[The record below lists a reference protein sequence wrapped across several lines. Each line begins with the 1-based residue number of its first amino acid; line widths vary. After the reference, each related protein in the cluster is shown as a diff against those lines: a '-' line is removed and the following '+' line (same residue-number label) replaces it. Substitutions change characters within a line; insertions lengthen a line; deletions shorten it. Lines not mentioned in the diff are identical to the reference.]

1 MPKII
6 FIHLFH
12 GKLETLYTIYL
23 VYAVE
28 SSNNGHVGG
37 MASVRCRELSA
48 SRGLLKYYYMYGN
61 LIPFQEGCTL

>member
-6 FIHLFH
+6 FIHSFH

-23 VYAVE
+23 VYTLE
-28 SSNNGHVGG
+28 SPNNGHVGE
-37 MASVRCRELSA
+37 MASVRCRELSP

-61 LIPFQEGCTL
+61 LIPFLEGCPL